1 KTRNLNIADWQIGKA
16 EDYVRNKQALQNALG
31 DERPETRQEARFRLA
46 RFEFVNGFY
55 PETLGILRVM
65 KSADPE
71 IENTAPYRALRGA
84 ANMMMLRY
92 QEAAEDFNHFSLASD
107 DEARFWLAAARAKIS
122 NPAAQAET
130 MIQTGA
136 IARTYPRKVK
146 IELALIGV
154 ESAIAAGDDFGAQGF
169 LDMIRRETPTANEQ

>member
-1 KTRNLNIADWQIGKA
+1 
-16 EDYVRNKQALQNALG
+16 
-31 DERPETRQEARFRLA
+31 
-46 RFEFVNGFY
+46 
-55 PETLGILRVM
+55 M
-65 KSADPE
+65 KSTDPE
-71 IENTAPYRALRGA
+71 IENTANYRALRGA

-92 QEAAEDFNHFSLASD
+92 QEAADDFNHFSLSSD

-146 IELALIGV
+146 IQLALIGV
-154 ESAIAAGDDFGAQGF
+154 DAAIAAGDDFGAQGF
-169 LDMIRRETPTANEQ
+169 LDMIRRETPTPNEQAAIDYMDGRLNQKIGEMKVALAQYKKAEDSPSLLY